1 MITYIKYLK
10 ILCICIACLLFGGN
24 IIYKQANARVIT
36 NEPPVSK
43 NKADDPIETVAAIQV
58 SPESADSKNSENRHQ
73 QIANQIVDAANKGSR
88 YVILPEL
95 AVTGSL
101 TETAQD
107 IINKQSETIPGPT
120 TRFFADYARKLN
132 IFLALTILE
141 KTEYGEGYYLTAV
154 LLDEKGEIRIQRR
167 KVAPR
172 IGGGDGANFVRGNP
186 RTILESYD
194 NGNRRIG
201 LISGDDL
208 QAGVPRLAN
217 RGASVIFI
225 SANLSDNE
233 VVDWDE
239 TCRKLAREQRVTLV
253 VANSNSEGKKIRG
266 TYLSD
271 GSKAQSIV
279 DEPNYLALAQL
290 PASQNSAIE
299 TQLGL
304 PSVPLPT
311 NLDVTPEMVELG
323 RTLFFD
329 KGLSRN
335 ETVSC
340 ASCHRPERA
349 FSNGRN
355 TGIGIEGNQTQRNVP
370 SLLNVAFRGA
380 LFWDGY
386 ASTLESQSKYP
397 MTHAS
402 EMGSHYLDLV
412 EKINAKPSY
421 ISKFKK
427 IFGREKIE
435 FDDVSAALATY
446 QRTLISGD
454 SRFDRYFYGKES
466 NAITPAE
473 KRGLELFTGKANCAA
488 CHQIQPKYA
497 LFMDQ
502 NFHNTGV
509 GFNSKTKTF
518 ADLGHGA
525 ISYEGKSGLFFTPSL
540 RNVGQTGPY
549 MHDGSIKTLEE
560 VIEFYNRGG
569 NNNPYLDSVVKP
581 LNLNTDEVK
590 DLVAFLRS
598 LNGNSSFD
606 AVGRPQPID
615 AGGQKTLAEK
625 KDSGSHVAAIQ
636 FSPTP
641 GKFRAN
647 TIELAK
653 LIRSAVKNGA
663 KYVVLPEYALTGKLT
678 SQNITADQAKT
689 LAESSLQ
696 DAKTRLST
704 LSRELKVWLI
714 IPVLESDKESK
725 QIFSTHFVWN
735 DSGKLVHHQRKLSP
749 LNEAGDQYIS
759 RGHFKNI
766 QSIHTKDGLIGV
778 VSGNDLVQGARRLAE
793 LGAKTILVSAAWS
806 ANEVFDYEAEC
817 RELAQE
823 FKVNIVISNLKEK
836 NPDTLRYGK
845 IWDYSGKVFAED
857 KQSGNSI
864 IYGSLNAFSNIDYL
878 QVTPLGLPQVPQPA
892 NRRIT
897 KEAVA
902 LGRELFFDAELS
914 RDGSI
919 SCATCHTPTSGFA
932 DNQRVST
939 GLSGRLGKMN
949 VPTVLNTAY
958 RPFLGWEGRA
968 TSLEEQILRA
978 MHGFPELDMSK
989 EEMVIRLNQSEKY
1002 RKHFQQITGKAE
1014 IEITDVVN
1022 VLADYQRTLLAGNS
1036 PFDRFYYAAEKN
1048 AISEKAKRGFE
1059 LFRGKANCV
1068 TCHQINED
1076 FGLFADFDFHNTGV
1090 GYQKRFE
1097 YLGYAGDGLE
1107 GNPATKNAFRG
1118 EYFTPSLRNVVKTAP
1133 YMHDGSV
1140 ATLEDV
1146 IRFYNAGGIKNPFL
1160 DHRVKPLM
1168 LTKEEQ
1174 SSLVEFLRSLTSES
1188 LAESEDP
1195 SLALKN

>member
-1 MITYIKYLK
+1 MITYLK
-10 ILCICIACLLFGGN
+10 ILCVCIACLLFGAN
-24 IIYKQANARVIT
+24 IIYKQANARGIT
-36 NEPPVSK
+36 NETLVSK
-43 NKADDPIETVAAIQV
+43 NKAADLIETVAAIQA
-58 SPESADSKNSENRHQ
+58 SPESADSTNFEHRHQ
-73 QIANQIVDAANKGSR
+73 QIANQIVDAANKGAR

-107 IINKQSETIPGPT
+107 TIDKRSETIPGPT

-141 KTEYGEGYYLTAV
+141 KNDYGEGYFLTAV
-154 LLDEKGEIRIQRR
+154 LLDEKGDIRIQRR

-201 LISGDDL
+201 LLSGDDL

-217 RGASVIFI
+217 RGASVIFV

-233 VVDWDE
+233 VVNWDE
-239 TCRKLAREQRVTLV
+239 TCRKLAQEHKVILV
-253 VANSNSEGKKIRG
+253 VANSNSEGKEVRG

-271 GSKAQSIV
+271 GSKARSSE
-279 DEPNYLALAQL
+279 DEAKYLALAQL
-290 PASQNSAIE
+290 PASQNSAIK

-349 FSNGRN
+349 FANGRN
-355 TGIGIEGNQTQRNVP
+355 TGIGIEGSLTQRNVP
-370 SLLNVAFRGA
+370 SLLNVAYRGA

-397 MTHAS
+397 MTHAA

-412 EKINAKPSY
+412 EKISANPSY
-421 ISKFKK
+421 SSKFKK
-427 IFGREKIE
+427 VFGREKIE

-446 QRTLISGD
+446 QRTLISAD
-454 SRFDRYFYGKES
+454 SRFDRYRYGKET
-466 NAITPAE
+466 NALTAEE
-473 KRGLELFTGKANCAA
+473 KRGLELFTGKANCAT

-540 RNVGQTGPY
+540 RNVGQTAPY
-549 MHDGSIKTLEE
+549 MHDGSFKTLEE

-569 NNNPYLDSVVKP
+569 NKNPYLDSVIKP
-581 LNLNTDEVK
+581 LDLSTAEVK

-598 LNGNSSFD
+598 LNGNASFD
-606 AVGRPQPID
+606 ADGRPRPVD
-615 AGGQKTLAEK
+615 AGGK
-625 KDSGSHVAAIQ
+625 KDSSSQVAAIQ
-636 FSPTP
+636 FSPVP
-641 GKFRAN
+641 GKVRAN
-647 TIELAK
+647 TIELTK
-653 LIRSAVKNGA
+653 LIRSAAKNGS

-678 SQNITADQAKT
+678 TQNLTSDQAKS
-689 LAESSLQ
+689 LAESSWQ

-704 LSRELKVWLI
+704 LSSELKVWLI

-766 QSIHTKDGLIGV
+766 QSFHTKDSLIGV

-806 ANEVFDYEAEC
+806 ANEAFDYEAEC
-817 RELAQE
+817 QELAQE

-836 NPDTLRYGK
+836 NPDAVRHGK
-845 IWDYSGKVFAED
+845 IWDYSGNVFAED
-857 KQSGNSI
+857 NQSGNSI
-864 IYGSLNAFSNIDYL
+864 IYGSLNDFKNNDEYL
-878 QVTPLGLPQVPQPA
+878 LETPLGLPQVPQPA

-897 KEAVA
+897 KETVA
-902 LGRELFFDAELS
+902 LGRKLFFDAELS

-919 SCATCHTPTSGFA
+919 SCATCHAPASGFA
-932 DNQRVST
+932 DNLQVST

-949 VPTVLNTAY
+949 VPTVLNSAY

-989 EEMVIRLNQSEKY
+989 EEMVTRLNQSEKY
-1002 RKHFQQITGKAE
+1002 RKYFQQITGKTE
-1014 IEITDVVN
+1014 IELTDVVN

-1036 PFDRFYYAAEKN
+1036 PFDRFYYGTEKN
-1048 AISEKAKRGFE
+1048 AISEKAKKGFE
-1059 LFRGKANCV
+1059 LFRGKANCA

-1076 FGLFADFDFHNTGV
+1076 FGLFADSDFHNTGV

-1118 EYFTPSLRNVVKTAP
+1118 EYFTPSLRNVTRTAP

-1146 IRFYNAGGIKNPFL
+1146 VRFYNAGGISNPFL
-1160 DHRVKPLM
+1160 DHRIKPLM
-1168 LTKEEQ
+1168 LTEEEQ
-1174 SSLVEFLRSLTSES
+1174 SLLVEFLRSLTSEP
-1188 LAESEDP
+1188 LAESENK
-1195 SLALKN
+1195 SLALID